1 MAAVE
6 IASAS
11 ESSNSFRRLIAG
23 EVVAVVGGVVARGV
37 GGGVRGVG
45 VVAVVD
51 GAEVLASVI
60 WMVVGVALVVI
71 GWVMGGNTVVVIETD
86 VLDKDSS
93 KLS

>member
-45 VVAVVD
+45 VVAVVV
-51 GAEVLASVI
+51 GVEVLASVI